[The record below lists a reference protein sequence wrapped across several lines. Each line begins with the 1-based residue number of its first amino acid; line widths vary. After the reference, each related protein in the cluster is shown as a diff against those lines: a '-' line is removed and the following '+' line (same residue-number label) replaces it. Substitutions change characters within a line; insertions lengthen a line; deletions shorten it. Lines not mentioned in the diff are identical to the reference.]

1 MKATSYWIASIVA
14 MLILTGVTANAQ
26 STTDPRHKEYIA
38 RLIFED
44 VKPFCTPPLGDL
56 VGPMQLIE
64 GEVVSC
70 ADQYGLPVFSVADP
84 EKWLPK
90 EIVKPIS
97 FFYKSG
103 NPLDFVHLIIPQTG
117 EVVRMSQPIN
127 PNNVP
132 NPIIRLAPLK
142 TLIGAPKSIVSNRLI
157 PPSDRQKSG
166 DEEIWSYKNEVVETR
181 IETKMITS
189 QIDGTFADES
199 FSASER
205 RFIPVHLKRN
215 VTRWDFQIVIG
226 PDGRVKN
233 FTAKQP
239 ISTAWTPR

>member
-1 MKATSYWIASIVA
+1 
-14 MLILTGVTANAQ
+14 
-26 STTDPRHKEYIA
+26 
-38 RLIFED
+38 LIFED

-70 ADQYGLPVFSVADP
+70 ADQNGLPVFSVADP
-84 EKWLPK
+84 EKWLP
-90 EIVKPIS
+90 EEVVKPMS

-103 NPLDFVHLIIPQTG
+103 NPFDVVHLIVPQTG
-117 EVVRMSQPIN
+117 EVVRMSQSLN

-132 NPIIRLAPLK
+132 RPIIRLAPLK
-142 TLIGAPKSIVSNRLI
+142 TLIGAPKSIIANRLI

-181 IETKMITS
+181 REMKTITS
-189 QIDGTFADES
+189 QIEGTFADEF
-199 FSASER
+199 FSANER
-205 RFIPVHLKRN
+205 KFIPVDLKRI
-215 VTRWDFQIVIG
+215 VTRWDFQIIIG

-239 ISTAWTPR
+239 SATAWTPR